1 MAKGSDIHTTPFE
14 VDPSLVAFGAHLAR
28 TRLARG
34 DTQGL
39 AAERCGLH
47 VKTVARIERGDPAV
61 AVGKIFTLLHMYG
74 QTERIFELSNT
85 DPATEILYRHHL
97 PKRGRSS
104 SLAPPGDHAPSPG
117 PGIEAGAFERRR
129 NFSFK
134 DG

>member
-14 VDPSLVAFGAHLAR
+14 VEQSLVALGAHLAR

-47 VKTVARIERGDPAV
+47 VQTVARIERGDPAV

-85 DPATEILYRHHL
+85 DQATEILYRHHL

-104 SLAPPGDHAPSPG
+104 SLAPATG
-117 PGIEAGAFERRR
+117 PRSVSRSR
-129 NFSFK
+129 
-134 DG
+134 D